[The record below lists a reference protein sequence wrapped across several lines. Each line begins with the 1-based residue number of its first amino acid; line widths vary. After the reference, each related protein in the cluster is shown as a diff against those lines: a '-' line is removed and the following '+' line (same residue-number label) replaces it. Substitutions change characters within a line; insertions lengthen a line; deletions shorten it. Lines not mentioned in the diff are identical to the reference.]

1 MGKKISRRT
10 FILSALASGLLS
22 SLGGWW
28 IIKVPNNV
36 DMIEGLVRKKL
47 NYLQIEEAGLNAFA
61 KDIAKEGYR
70 ASRKLIIISQL
81 FIHTNLLDSMSRM
94 NDLGDRFAKRFL
106 LSSDFF
112 WYGSDV
118 TRVVKYLGFYD
129 PYVKP
134 CRNPFAKFN

>member
-1 MGKKISRRT
+1 MGEKIGRRT
-10 FILSALASGLLS
+10 FILTALASGLFS

-28 IIKVPNNV
+28 IIKSTNNV
-36 DMIEGLVRKKL
+36 DMIVGLVRKKL
-47 NYLQIEEAGLNAFA
+47 NYLQIDEAGLNAFA
-61 KDIAKEGYR
+61 KDFVREGYR
-70 ASRKLIIISQL
+70 ASMKLTIISHF

-94 NDLGDRFAKRFL
+94 NDLGDRIAKRFL

-112 WYGSDV
+112 WFGSDV